1 MVLVASEPIALGAEI
16 RINYESGNERG
27 TNTYWGTPNNP
38 DQPHE
43 SDAWRAARRHPPPPV
58 ADAEPLVDG
67 LAQLQRAA
75 EARGGADA
83 AVVGLRVMQELPRED
98 GGAPSLPWEG
108 ARGGDARLRVL
119 VPKLARHDLL
129 PGLKDPARLSAQWGV
144 VATHVPGRSGRE
156 CRERWL
162 ALVQQQR
169 RDGGR

>member
-1 MVLVASEPIALGAEI
+1 MRVDAHHESPHLLALHASWAAGETSGFGNGGAEI

-83 AVVGLRVMQELPRED
+83 AVVGLRVI
-98 GGAPSLPWEG
+98 
-108 ARGGDARLRVL
+108 
-119 VPKLARHDLL
+119 
-129 PGLKDPARLSAQWGV
+129 SA
-144 VATHVPGRSGRE
+144 
-156 CRERWL
+156 
-162 ALVQQQR
+162 
-169 RDGGR
+169 